1 MKLEQKTKWWKIV
14 GKIEHLSIKKN
25 LKLQADMRVCSS
37 ELRNILKHK
46 NIRLD
51 LMYFAKWLKNLS
63 NDWLFENLL
72 KTLAHLQTT

>member
-1 MKLEQKTKWWKIV
+1 MENCQYNWTLVYK
-14 GKIEHLSIKKN
+14 KKN
-25 LKLQADMRVCSS
+25 LKLQADMHVCSS